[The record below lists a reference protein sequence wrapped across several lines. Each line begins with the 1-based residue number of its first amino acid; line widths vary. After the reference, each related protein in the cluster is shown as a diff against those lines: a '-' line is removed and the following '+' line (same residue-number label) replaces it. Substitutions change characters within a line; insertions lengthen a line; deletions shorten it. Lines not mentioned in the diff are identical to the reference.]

1 MAARILD
8 VYNDRK
14 SRKLEGSCGTGM
26 SHFCSKESWD
36 YMVLT
41 WGAPTGSRG
50 DQALGLGHPTEQ
62 LHFQQSDLE
71 GSLQY
76 CF

>member
-1 MAARILD
+1 MLRMI
-8 VYNDRK
+8 VK
-14 SRKLEGSCGTGM
+14 ETEGLCGTGM
-26 SHFCSKESWD
+26 SLFSSKESWD
-36 YMVLT
+36 YLVLI

-50 DQALGLGHPTEQ
+50 DKALGLGHPAEQ
-62 LHFQQSDLE
+62 LHFQKSDLE